1 MNQRQTVHCVLKS
14 CSHFWGSLES
24 RSKLSRRPSPL
35 RFLPSSPRD
44 SRGTKR
50 LRLSRRTMMTVASNE
65 IEESAPLKSSRALP
79 PESLRVSLAG
89 LPVKN
94 GKYRNICNICN
105 QYKAN
110 LRSRSFRLSL
120 LRERERSPASRNDF
134 KREGADKQIWEWGR
148 DNLKRLGCAA
158 LFC

>member
-1 MNQRQTVHCVLKS
+1 MHCVLKS

-24 RSKLSRRPSPL
+24 RSKLSRRPSPK

-50 LRLSRRTMMTVASNE
+50 LRLSTRTVMTVARNV
-65 IEESAPLKSSRALP
+65 IEGSVPLKSSRALP

-94 GKYRNICNICN
+94 GQYRNICSNHK
-105 QYKAN
+105 QHKSN
-110 LRSRSFRLSL
+110 LRSRSLRLSL

-134 KREGADKQIWEWGR
+134 KREGTD
-148 DNLKRLGCAA
+148 
-158 LFC
+158 